1 MFASLS
7 PLRDRSNDASLSPV
21 ASYTPLRPSV
31 KSRLG
36 GVTPTPKPMTKPM
49 TKPSA
54 LRPTGNAAT
63 DSVRR
68 TSTPI
73 GTKENKKL
81 AAAAGKPLVFDKA
94 VLASPG
100 GGKLKKVQ
108 SDNDNLRELNKQLI
122 DRLRAARLSTK
133 EATDTASQV
142 ASVRAADGEHL
153 TRVGEENAALR
164 SLNEKIILHL
174 RTSRET
180 EKDSVHAEAAAVSQ
194 KDAALADLARKNE
207 ESLKLRE
214 LNGLFIREL
223 RDSRTATKQ
232 ATAAVTAA
240 SAKAGDINDQLDA
253 ANAQNARLR
262 DLNQKFISS
271 LRESRNVGSDAK
283 SANLAQKTAF
293 EFEQKGA
300 QEFLALAKAEQ
311 AQLKRLNEELGAELA
326 ASLKA
331 TETLVAAA
339 ANEQKTA
346 GAEMVKLSNEEN
358 KKLRSVNVVLIDT
371 LREAQR
377 SARETQHAMAGVER
391 DNAKLG
397 DDKSSLIGLNAKLIA
412 DLRDARRLAKDA
424 HVSSQGAAAAAASTR
439 EMFERT
445 MKERTSLLDLNTRVL
460 QELKHAK
467 SVNAGIA
474 AKLVRSTELTEAV
487 QNLNGK
493 FVKELKSV
501 KAQSDANAAAALAAV
516 EKSNQARSR
525 LGEVESRNENL
536 LALNRR
542 LITEMQVA
550 RVLRADA
557 EASRAQLETL
567 KQELESSVAEKSAAA
582 ARLTET
588 VDMKQ
593 RLLVAAFARIKTK
606 EDSLARALGTVEAA
620 SREAEK
626 QLGNAEAAR
635 KATVSKSAEHTE
647 QMAQH
652 KAAADA
658 KFFFV
663 EKQRVALAGRL
674 EDVSASL
681 SRERVA
687 LDGARN
693 EVKSLENQL
702 RTAAREL
709 RDSCEQLT
717 AASLALSSAAADNAE
732 KDSMLSLLNLKIA
745 ELEDLMAQE
754 AQQASADLAAAI
766 DARAEE
772 ERRCAKLAFVISAA
786 RAGAQHKHASHKKE
800 KAQLVS
806 AAETKASEASAA
818 RADAAE
824 QTRAAERARSDA
836 AAAKA
841 SALAVKAESESTKA
855 LAKADAVAARKE
867 AASARKEADASLKA
881 LRALRLD
888 ADASANAANKARD
901 ETEKSRAS
909 MIKAVEQATVL
920 HNKNLSLADRKL
932 TLAMASAA
940 TADHALA
947 ESKESVL
954 AGKASLAA
962 ANQALAEAASA
973 AAEHVAST
981 AAAHAVATAAAKKA
995 FETKTLHLEQELV
1008 KARLAND
1015 AAHTLAQTLR
1025 AAHAKQIA
1033 ALSAKQSADL
1043 QKIKEIARK
1052 TNEEF
1057 KKRSADAERRAA
1069 ALREELCSLKVAL
1082 LEAREACAA
1091 AVGETNGAKRLA
1103 KMTAALGFGCAV
1115 VARKEIGTFLKS
1127 VTEKTMEGK

>member
-1 MFASLS
+1 
-7 PLRDRSNDASLSPV
+7 
-21 ASYTPLRPSV
+21 
-31 KSRLG
+31 
-36 GVTPTPKPMTKPM
+36 M

-133 EATDTASQV
+133 DATDTASQV

-300 QEFLALAKAEQ
+300 QEFHALAKAEQ

>member
-1 MFASLS
+1 
-7 PLRDRSNDASLSPV
+7 
-21 ASYTPLRPSV
+21 
-31 KSRLG
+31 
-36 GVTPTPKPMTKPM
+36 M

-339 ANEQKTA
+339 ANEQKTT

-424 HVSSQGAAAAAASTR
+424 HVSTQGAAAAAASTR

>member
-36 GVTPTPKPMTKPM
+36 GVTPTPKPM

-339 ANEQKTA
+339 ANEQKTT

-445 MKERTSLLDLNTRVL
+445 MKERISLLDLNTRVL